1 MSNTIELY
9 QEPQGRTTIQLNPAD
24 GERLRTMIAAN
35 TNKYFSQ
42 YAAEVGFAASN
53 ASAYLTGRKRISIE
67 TLMALLAGT
76 TLRAECTIHLR
87 ITDDASGAT
96 STQTEDTLCLEGM
109 VTSAEVLQQMG
120 NPVEAP
126 IYCSSGFEQPNK
138 TQPVDSP
145 SAETNTDSLE

>member
-1 MSNTIELY
+1 MNDSIEIY

-109 VTSAEVLQQMG
+109 VTSGEVLQQMG
-120 NPVEAP
+120 YPADDP
-126 IYCSSGFEQPNK
+126 IYCSSGFEPL
-138 TQPVDSP
+138 TPIQPVDSP
-145 SAETNTDSLE
+145 SAETNIDSSE